1 MALRKNVIACSSA
14 AKTIDFG
21 SSYGPIETVSIDAL
35 SSIVGASGLIHLAF
49 ITRDKLQQFGPE
61 SYIAQNR
68 LITAKVAD
76 FIYNNPTI
84 PILTTSSGAAA
95 VFDHSEVDL
104 YSDPYAALKQE
115 EEQLWR
121 NSAHDRLAIVFRVYA
136 AIGRFIRDPRVFAL
150 SDFLYKAATRETIK
164 IQSNRPVIRS
174 YVHVSTMMRLFW
186 SILDQPSGNGF
197 QTVDAVMQ
205 TFTLL
210 ELAQLISDL
219 WGLPEP
225 IHQIDSSL
233 PADNYS
239 SHSQKFLNLL
249 CQHSIIVPS
258 ISSQLQESFQS
269 IVD

>member
-1 MALRKNVIACSSA
+1 MTKPRLWVITGASGWFGRTALWEYEQLHGPLALRKNVIACSSA

-104 YSDPYAALKQE
+104 YSDPYAALNK
-115 EEQLWR
+115 R
-121 NSAHDRLAIVFRVYA
+121 R
-136 AIGRFIRDPRVFAL
+136 
-150 SDFLYKAATRETIK
+150 
-164 IQSNRPVIRS
+164 SNFGV
-174 YVHVSTMMRLFW
+174 
-186 SILDQPSGNGF
+186 
-197 QTVDAVMQ
+197 TVPM
-205 TFTLL
+205 T
-210 ELAQLISDL
+210 
-219 WGLPEP
+219 G
-225 IHQIDSSL
+225 
-233 PADNYS
+233 
-239 SHSQKFLNLL
+239 
-249 CQHSIIVPS
+249 
-258 ISSQLQESFQS
+258 
-269 IVD
+269 